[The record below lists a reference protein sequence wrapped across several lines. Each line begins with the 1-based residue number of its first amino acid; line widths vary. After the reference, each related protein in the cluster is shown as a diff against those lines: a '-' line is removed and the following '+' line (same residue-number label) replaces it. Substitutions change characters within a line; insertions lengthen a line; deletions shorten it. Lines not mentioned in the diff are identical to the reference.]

1 MAETK
6 YYEYDVTY
14 DIKKTGAGID
24 VGRHTM
30 RVKLDKPSAGAAVA
44 HVQEF
49 VEENYGCHAFH
60 TKAVRVKEAG

>member
-6 YYEYDVTY
+6 YYEYDVSY
-14 DIKKTGAGID
+14 DIKKIGAGI
-24 VGRHTM
+24 GQGSHTM
-30 RVKLDKPSAGAAVA
+30 RVKLDRPSARAAVA